1 MRDAFRLTLGLA
13 LNSPRQEMRDE
24 ALQLVHQLGQ
34 RGMDEFR
41 DLLDTTQ

>member
-13 LNSPRQEMRDE
+13 LKSPRQEMRDV
-24 ALQLVHQLGQ
+24 QLVHQLGQ